1 MTKPKF
7 QMGDR
12 IENIKNRR
20 TGFVRKQRGEGV
32 YLVSVRGFGE
42 CEWNEADMV
51 KVKEP
56 PRKRDHTFNRHV

>member
-20 TGFVRKQRGEGV
+20 TGFVRKQRGEDIV
-32 YLVSVRGFGE
+32 PDMNFIVVENVSTPAF
-42 CEWNEADMV
+42 
-51 KVKEP
+51 
-56 PRKRDHTFNRHV
+56 

>member
-42 CEWNEADMV
+42 CEMKPTW
-51 KVKEP
+51 
-56 PRKRDHTFNRHV
+56 